1 MCLCVECKREC
12 MSPRRTES
20 SGELQGVWVTQC
32 RCWYLKPG
40 PVPGQY
46 TLWAPESSF
55 QFRYCKLYKE
65 LVGISGN
72 KGHLFFGGLGKDKLG
87 LRGQFGA
94 TGNPV
99 SKRKQPK
106 QNKKQPNKT
115 NKKQKPETESM
126 YEETM
131 QNLRLAWANNN
142 IPQKKSE
149 IKKKIKTLVKLFV
162 LFWGS
167 NSPALASQALGFSR
181 YVPSQPAHLWSSC
194 NSLCGFSL
202 RCLVL

>member
-1 MCLCVECKREC
+1 M
-12 MSPRRTES
+12 
-20 SGELQGVWVTQC
+20 
-32 RCWYLKPG
+32 
-40 PVPGQY
+40 
-46 TLWAPESSF
+46 
-55 QFRYCKLYKE
+55 
-65 LVGISGN
+65 
-72 KGHLFFGGLGKDKLG
+72 FFGGLGKDKLG

-162 LFWGS
+162 LF
-167 NSPALASQALGFSR
+167 
-181 YVPSQPAHLWSSC
+181 
-194 NSLCGFSL
+194 
-202 RCLVL
+202 